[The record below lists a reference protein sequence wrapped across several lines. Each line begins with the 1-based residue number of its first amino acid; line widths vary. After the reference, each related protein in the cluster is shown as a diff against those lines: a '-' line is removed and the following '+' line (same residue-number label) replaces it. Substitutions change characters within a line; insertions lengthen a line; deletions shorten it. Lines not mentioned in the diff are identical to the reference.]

1 MLSPLNRL
9 ERVLIFRRILF
20 KKFTIMPIGKFP
32 KLKGSICSVP
42 IDTEDIVNVLQR
54 GADVNDL
61 VVVKLKR

>member
-1 MLSPLNRL
+1 
-9 ERVLIFRRILF
+9 
-20 KKFTIMPIGKFP
+20 MPIGKFP